1 MEDHSEGNSAAKK
14 KNESTAKDNTLQR
27 PCHPDEP
34 LTVCLLRLA
43 AAMWQAEKAKEK
55 KAKAKERAAEIKTPA
70 AKKEKAT
77 EKKTAEEKT
86 PAARKEPAAKAK
98 TSAKKAPAKDEA
110 GPSATKRKAAAK
122 ETPRKVTGLCMYP
135 ECIAQ
140 EACTVHGRGR
150 PKAHHVLGKFS
161 ATLMPCSIIFHMQ
174 LDGAES
180 ADPFDVSFTNQQ
192 RYRIFRPSNTVVH
205 ANDGN

>member
-1 MEDHSEGNSAAKK
+1 
-14 KNESTAKDNTLQR
+14 
-27 PCHPDEP
+27 
-34 LTVCLLRLA
+34 
-43 AAMWQAEKAKEK
+43 MWQAEKAKEK
-55 KAKAKERAAEIKTPA
+55 KAKAKERAVENKTPA

-77 EKKTAEEKT
+77 EKKTAEKKT

-98 TSAKKAPAKDEA
+98 TSAKAAAKDEA

-122 ETPRKVTGLCMYP
+122 ETPRKVTGLSMYS
-135 ECIAQ
+135 ERIAQ
-140 EACTVHGRGR
+140 EACTVHGCGR
-150 PKAHHVLGKFS
+150 PKADHVLGKFS

-180 ADPFDVSFTNQQ
+180 ADPFYVSFTNQQ
-192 RYRIFRPSNTVVH
+192 RYRIFRPLNTVVH